1 MSRSILTVF
10 IAFSLALSAC
20 APGVQAQSPAVTRP
34 SSSTA
39 TSLPATKV
47 TIEAS
52 EPAATRTPDPTLTP
66 VPVKPGTFETSVL
79 VTEWNNG
86 KREHLLYPL
95 DPESGQA
102 LPGYPPISL
111 GETYNHAF
119 SPDRRILAIATS
131 GSLRLV
137 DLGSWKERVFK
148 LGLGGYISGMAFEPE
163 GRRLAIASGN
173 RESRVTVF
181 DLDQEAVAAQSSL
194 EVLYPRLKFSS
205 DSQGLMVYGTVIQN
219 RFTAN
224 EMAAGPPV
232 VVLLDAGDLSP
243 RWSAELEGLRDGI
256 FPKDR
261 DAGETVDLS
270 QPDSA
275 VYLYPGLAF
284 APDRDVLYAVH
295 PDEDKLTTVDFAAQS
310 VETIEIQTSLTW
322 FERLLALTAGVAQ
335 AKVAEGTSRQA
346 VISPDGQTLYV
357 LGQNNR
363 TVQEENGEWQIVS
376 NPLGLQVIRTADG
389 VRLNRFDT
397 EASEISISPDG
408 RFLYLSSWGDNEP
421 WTEVFD
427 TTNSSVVARME
438 GMLRPAS
445 RMNGELLLAAS
456 DWRDD
461 ARIRLTVVDPHS
473 LNVLAEWTGPNE
485 IAWLSAQ

>member
-10 IAFSLALSAC
+10 IAFSLALCAC

-163 GRRLAIASGN
+163 GRRLAIITGS
-173 RESRVTVF
+173 RESKVAVF
-181 DLDQEAVAAQSSL
+181 DLSQEAVTAQGSL
-194 EVLYPRLKFSS
+194 DFLASHLKFSS

-270 QPDSA
+270 QPGSA

-295 PDEDKLTTVDFAAQS
+295 PDEDKLTTVDFAEQS
-310 VETIEIQTSLTW
+310 VETVELQNSLTW
-322 FERLLALTAGVAQ
+322 FERLLALTAGVAH

-346 VISPDGQTLYV
+346 VISPDGQILYV
-357 LGQNNR
+357 LGVENKVIKN
-363 TVQEENGEWQIVS
+363 EEGEWQIVS

-389 VRLNRFDT
+389 VRLDRFET

-408 RFLYLSSWGDNEP
+408 RFLYLSSWGDNQP

-427 TTNSSVVARME
+427 TTKMKAVARMD
-438 GMLRPAS
+438 GMLRLAF
-445 RMNGELLLAAS
+445 RINGDLLLVLS
-456 DWRDD
+456 DWRDET
-461 ARIRLTVVDPHS
+461 RVHMMVVDPHS
-473 LNVLAEWTGPNE
+473 LKVLAEWTGPNE